1 MAKTAFQG
9 APVSLAGEFIA
20 VGAQAPEFSLVK
32 GDLSSFT
39 LADIK
44 GKYAILNIFPS
55 MDTGV
60 CAASV
65 RKFNKL
71 AAGMDNTVVLA
82 ISKDLPFAQG
92 RFCTAEG
99 IENVIPLSDYRYTSD
114 FGEKYGVLMTDGVLC
129 GLLARAVVII
139 NPEGKVIYTELVPE
153 ITQEPDYDVAL
164 AALKK

>member
-114 FGEKYGVLMTDGVLC
+114 FGEKYGVLMTNGVLC

>member
-9 APVSLAGEFIA
+9 SPVTLAGEFVQ

-32 GDLSSFT
+32 GDLSNFT

-44 GKYAILNIFPS
+44 GKYALLNIFPS

-65 RKFNKL
+65 RKFNQL
-71 AAGMDNTVVLA
+71 AAQMENTVVLA

-92 RFCTAEG
+92 RFCTTEG

-139 NPEGKVIYTELVPE
+139 NPEGKVVYTELVPE
-153 ITQEPDYDVAL
+153 ITQEPDYE
-164 AALKK
+164 AALKELK

>member
-20 VGAQAPEFSLVK
+20 VGAQTPEFSLVK

-153 ITQEPDYDVAL
+153 ITQEPNYDAAL

>member
-9 APVSLAGEFIA
+9 SPVTLAGEFVQ
-20 VGAQAPEFSLVK
+20 VGAQAPDFSLVK
-32 GDLSSFT
+32 GDLTSFT
-39 LADIK
+39 LADVK
-44 GKYAILNIFPS
+44 GKYALLNIFPS

-65 RKFNKL
+65 RKFNQL
-71 AAGMDNTVVLA
+71 ASQMGNTVVLA

-114 FGEKYGVLMTDGVLC
+114 FGEKYGVLMSDGVLC

-139 NPEGKVIYTELVPE
+139 NPEGKVVYTELVPE
-153 ITQEPDYDVAL
+153 ITQEPDYEAAL
-164 AALKK
+164 AALK